1 MLYGFLAYL
10 LWGLFPAYFPL
21 LLPAAPVEII
31 AHRIIWT
38 GVVMGIVITVTK
50 KWRELRNASVS
61 TWSRIT
67 LAAVLIAANWLIYV
81 IAVNSQHVAD
91 AALGYFINPLVSVL
105 LGVIFL
111 AERLRKLQTLS
122 VIIATIAVL
131 VLSIVG
137 GHVPVISLLLAA
149 SFGFYGLVKKG
160 LSLSPSASLAAETLI
175 LMPIALAYVGY
186 LESTGTGTFLSHGP
200 VHSTLLIS
208 AGLVTAVPLLLFGIA
223 AKLIPLS
230 TIGMLQYMTPTFQML
245 WAVFVVNEQLD
256 TIRWV
261 GFVIIWISVAI
272 YLTDL
277 ALWRRKAKKLST
289 PTATQT

>member
-21 LLPAAPVEII
+21 LLPAAPLEII

-38 GVVMGIVITVTK
+38 GVVMALAITATK
-50 KWRELRNASVS
+50 KWRELRDASLA
-61 TWSRIT
+61 TWLRIAI
-67 LAAVLIAANWLIYV
+67 AAILIAANWLIYV

-105 LGVIFL
+105 LGVVFL

-122 VIIATIAVL
+122 VIVATIAVL
-131 VLSIVG
+131 LLSIVG

-160 LSLSPSASLAAETLI
+160 LPLSPSASLAAETLI
-175 LMPIALAYVGY
+175 LMPVALVYVVY
-186 LESTGTGTFLSHGP
+186 LESTGVGTFFSHGSA
-200 VHSTLLIS
+200 HSALLIS
-208 AGLVTAVPLLLFGIA
+208 AGLVTAIPLLLFGIA

-261 GFVIIWISVAI
+261 GFVIIWISVGI

-277 ALWRRKAKKLST
+277 ALWRKKAKKISA
-289 PTATQT
+289 PHSSQD

>member
-38 GVVMGIVITVTK
+38 GVVMAIVITVTK

-61 TWSRIT
+61 TWSRIA

-122 VIIATIAVL
+122 VIVATIAVL
-131 VLSIVG
+131 LLSIVG

-160 LSLSPSASLAAETLI
+160 LSLSPAASLTAETLI
-175 LMPIALAYVGY
+175 LMPVALAYVGY
-186 LESTGTGTFLSHGP
+186 LEATGTGTFFSHGP
-200 VHSTLLIS
+200 QHSALLIS

-223 AKLIPLS
+223 AQLIPLS

-277 ALWRRKAKKLST
+277 ALWRRKVKKLST
-289 PTATQT
+289 PPTAQV